1 MGNRFQR
8 IHDLVGLLHGL
19 YPPGL
24 AEEWDN
30 VGLQVG
36 DPSAKLEQVL
46 VALDPTLAAV
56 DAAADFGAQALVTHH
71 PLLFKP
77 LKQLT
82 PDDVVGKV
90 AWKAV
95 EKGVAIISA
104 HTNLDSAASG
114 LNSWLAETLALQ
126 DLQPL
131 QSIPG
136 DYLKLVVYVPSAH
149 LDDVA
154 DAVFAG
160 GAGRIGAYDRCSFR
174 SPGTGTFR
182 PGEGTQPYLGES
194 GTTEQVEEFRLET
207 VVPRARLSRTLEKM
221 LKAHP
226 YEEVAYDLI
235 PLQNHVPDAGMGRVG
250 VLAEAQSLEGF
261 AEQVKER
268 LGCTHL
274 RLAGE
279 RPKKI
284 SKVAVCGGS
293 GAGLLAAAKFRGADV
308 LVTGDAK
315 YHDARLAEDL
325 GLALIDAG
333 HFATEQLMV
342 GRLTEELERAT
353 QERGWDVRYHPFS
366 GEFEPFRV
374 F

>member
-1 MGNRFQR
+1 
-8 IHDLVGLLHGL
+8 
-19 YPPGL
+19 
-24 AEEWDN
+24 
-30 VGLQVG
+30 
-36 DPSAKLEQVL
+36 
-46 VALDPTLAAV
+46 
-56 DAAADFGAQALVTHH
+56 
-71 PLLFKP
+71 
-77 LKQLT
+77 
-82 PDDVVGKV
+82 
-90 AWKAV
+90 
-95 EKGVAIISA
+95 
-104 HTNLDSAASG
+104 
-114 LNSWLAETLALQ
+114 
-126 DLQPL
+126 
-131 QSIPG
+131 
-136 DYLKLVVYVPSAH
+136 
-149 LDDVA
+149 
-154 DAVFAG
+154 
-160 GAGRIGAYDRCSFR
+160 
-174 SPGTGTFR
+174 
-182 PGEGTQPYLGES
+182 
-194 GTTEQVEEFRLET
+194 
-207 VVPRARLSRTLEKM
+207 M

-235 PLQNHVPDAGMGRVG
+235 PLQNPVPDAGLGRVG

-279 RPKKI
+279 QPKNI

-333 HFATEQLMV
+333 HFATEKLMI
-342 GRLTEELERAT
+342 GRLTEELDRAT
-353 QERGWDVRYHPFS
+353 QERGWDVGYRPFS